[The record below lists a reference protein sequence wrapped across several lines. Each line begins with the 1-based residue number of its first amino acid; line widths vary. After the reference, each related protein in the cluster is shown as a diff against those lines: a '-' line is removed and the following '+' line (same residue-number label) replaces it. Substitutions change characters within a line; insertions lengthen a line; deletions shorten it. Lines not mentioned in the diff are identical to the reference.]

1 MTHGPIPASSRI
13 LGLRLQSGDPDAIR
27 EVVNALKSNAGDM
40 RATALALG
48 VAEGSLHRW
57 AQTIPKL
64 GRALR
69 KQRRGR
75 GARKTEST
83 S

>member
-13 LGLRLQSGDPDAIR
+13 LGLRLQAGDPDAIR
-27 EVVNALKSNAGDM
+27 SIVDALQSNSGDM

-64 GRALR
+64 GQAIKKR
-69 KQRRGR
+69 RRGR
-75 GARKTEST
+75 GARKSAETA
-83 S
+83 